1 MTYHADTQT
10 IVVDPHAPDDAAIA
24 LAADVLRHGGLVAFP
39 TETVYGLGANALNS
53 TAISHIFQA
62 KGRPASDPLIVHV
75 ASTSQLTEVAI
86 DIPPLAWLLI
96 TEFWPGPLTLV
107 LRRGYDVPPSVSAG
121 ANTVA
126 VRMPRHPVASALI
139 TAAQLPVAAPSA
151 NLFARPSPTTAQHVL
166 EDLNG
171 RVDLILD
178 GGPTSIGIESTV
190 LDLTGDTPRILRPGG
205 ITLEQLQTTI
215 PSITYVSQYLEE
227 QETAAGPGM
236 LLKHYSPRAEVVLFD
251 GPPAATLA
259 ALRVQAESALAAGRR
274 VGVMVVNDDLP
285 ALHDLP
291 VEIAPL
297 GQTANAADAAQRLF
311 AALRSLD
318 ARGVDVIFAR
328 SLPRTGLGLAV
339 WDRLVRAA
347 EGRIIT
353 VNDDS

>member
-1 MTYHADTQT
+1 MTYHADTQL
-10 IVVDPHAPDDAAIA
+10 IAVDPLSPDEAAIA
-24 LAADVLRHGGLVAFP
+24 RAADVLRHGGLVAFP
-39 TETVYGLGANALNS
+39 TETVYGLGANAFNS
-53 TAISHIFQA
+53 LAVSHIFQA

-75 ASTSQLTEVAI
+75 ASTLQLTEVAL
-86 DIPPLAWLLI
+86 DVPPLAWLLVA
-96 TEFWPGPLTLV
+96 EFWPGPLTLV

-190 LDLTGDTPRILRPGG
+190 LDLTGVTPRVLRPGG
-205 ITLEQLQTTI
+205 ITLEQLQTAI
-215 PSITYVSQYLEE
+215 PAITYTSQYLDE
-227 QETAAGPGM
+227 QATAAGPGM

-259 ALRVQAESALAAGRR
+259 ELRAEVESALAAGRR
-274 VGVMVVNDDLP
+274 VGLMVVDDDLP
-285 ALHDLP
+285 ALRDLP
-291 VEIAPL
+291 VELAPL
-297 GQTANAADAAQRLF
+297 GPTADASEAAQRLF

-347 EGRIIT
+347 EGRVIPVT
-353 VNDDS
+353 GDA

>member
-1 MTYHADTQT
+1 MSYHAETLVLPVSLQALDER
-10 IVVDPHAPDDAAIA
+10 IISRAAN
-24 LAADVLRHGGLVAFP
+24 VLRHGGLVAFP
-39 TETVYGLGANALNS
+39 TETVYGLGANALDS
-53 TAISHIFQA
+53 VAVSHIFEA

-75 ASTSQLTEVAI
+75 ASTSQLTEVAL
-86 DIPPLAWLLI
+86 DIPPLAWQLVAA
-96 TEFWPGPLTLV
+96 FWPGPLTLV
-107 LRRGYDVPPSVSAG
+107 LRRGYDVPPNVSAG

-139 TAAQLPVAAPSA
+139 TAAQIPVAAPSA

-190 LDLTGDTPRILRPGG
+190 LDLTGETPRVLRPGG
-205 ITLEQLQTTI
+205 IPLEQLQAVL
-215 PSITYVSQYLEE
+215 PSVTYTSQYLAE

-236 LLKHYSPRAEVVLFD
+236 LLKHYSPRAEMVLFD

-259 ALRVQAESALAAGRR
+259 ALRTQAEAALAAGRR
-274 VGVMVVNDDLP
+274 VGAMVVDDDLP

-291 VEIAPL
+291 IEFAPL
-297 GQTANAADAAQRLF
+297 GQTSDAAAAAQRLF

-347 EGRIIT
+347 EGRIISVT
-353 VNDDS
+353 D